1 MTTRINPLN
10 LSDVALVDARDLG
23 MVMQYMVRNGRG
35 LAMLRGVTETELRQ
49 IESAL
54 WDELSDNPAQRVAVM
69 VRFRCMIGVF
79 RARRLSDLLLNTGYR
94 LIAPS
99 VRVAAS
105 MRLNASLG
113 FNPVK
118 FERALVAELA
128 RIEAEPAMAA

>member
-1 MTTRINPLN
+1 
-10 LSDVALVDARDLG
+10 
-23 MVMQYMVRNGRG
+23 
-35 LAMLRGVTETELRQ
+35 
-49 IESAL
+49 
-54 WDELSDNPAQRVAVM
+54 M

-128 RIEAEPAMAA
+128 RIDAEPAMAA

>member
-1 MTTRINPLN
+1 MTTRITPLN

-23 MVMQYMVRNGRG
+23 MVMQYMVRSGRG
-35 LAMLRGVTETELRQ
+35 LAMLRGVTEAELRQ
-49 IESAL
+49 IEGVL
-54 WDELSDNPAQRVAVM
+54 WDELSDNPSQRVAVM

-79 RARRLSDLLLNTGYR
+79 RTRRLSDLLLNTGYR

-99 VRVAAS
+99 VHVAAG

-118 FERALVAELA
+118 FERALVAELS
-128 RIEAEPAMAA
+128 RTEAEPAMAA